1 MGTRRDRLTGFAC
14 IALSMILVG
23 GGVPV
28 VKLLVGAFPVFI
40 LLVLRSAAALAVNLP
55 LAARREGLRLRMNR
69 HTFWLMVVQCVTG
82 TFLFNVFLMYGV
94 RLTDA
99 LSAGVILATLP
110 AAAAGIGAL
119 ALRERLGRW
128 QYAAMLLSVLGL
140 VLVNTSGVS
149 GGASSLWGNLLVF
162 AAVIIQAVFLT
173 VARLLAGRVPPV
185 QQAMFLNV
193 VAIVLFLPFAA
204 WEWVA
209 LDFAAAL
216 PTPWFWLLGAAHGI
230 TTGVVAVLLYYR
242 ALRSVTA
249 AQAAPFT
256 GLAPVATAAVAMLAL
271 GEPLTLPLAGGM
283 VLVLAAIWC
292 GTRPAARA

>member
-1 MGTRRDRLTGFAC
+1 MSTRRDRLTGYAC

-28 VKLLVGAFPVFI
+28 VKLLVGVFPVFI
-40 LLVLRSAAALAVNLP
+40 LLALRSSAALVVNAP
-55 LAARREGLRLRMNR
+55 LAAHREGLRLRMGR
-69 HTFWLMVVQCVTG
+69 RTFWLMMVQCVTG
-82 TFLFNVFLMYGV
+82 TFLFNIFLMYGI
-94 RLTDA
+94 RMTDA

-119 ALRERLGRW
+119 VLREKLGRW
-128 QYAAMLLSVLGL
+128 QYAAMALSVLGL
-140 VLVNTSGVS
+140 VLVNTAGASA
-149 GGASSLWGNLLVF
+149 GASSLLGNLLVF
-162 AAVIIQAVFLT
+162 AAVVIQGMFLT

-185 QQAMFLNV
+185 QQAMFLNL
-193 VAIVLFLPFAA
+193 VAIIMFLPFAA

-209 LDFAAAL
+209 LDFAGTA
-216 PTPWFWLLGAAHGI
+216 PSFWYWLLGAAHGI

-256 GLAPVATAAVAMLAL
+256 GLTPVATATVAVLAL
-271 GEPLTLPLAGGM
+271 GEPLTAPLAGGM
-283 VLVLAAIWC
+283 ALVLAAIWC
-292 GTRPAARA
+292 GTRPAVRT